1 MKNIKK
7 TKNNLFLIALMMSIL
22 FVPGILMII
31 FGFINHII
39 FIGVIGIIIVVIDFY
54 GLPIVWM
61 RFGEYNYY
69 YRLFYQITVEK
80 INYVTLLAQ
89 TNQRKKDKLLADIH
103 FLIGKGYLTNYI
115 LKDNERLIDLIVAPH
130 VKFPIIYIVV
140 IIVAHYWIKKVLQ
153 NCSTFLFNIYIFSA
167 IFICCI
173 LFWYNNC

>member
-22 FVPGILMII
+22 FIPGILMII

-115 LKDNERLIDLIVAPH
+115 LKDNERLIDL
-130 VKFPIIYIVV
+130 
-140 IIVAHYWIKKVLQ
+140 
-153 NCSTFLFNIYIFSA
+153 S
-167 IFICCI
+167 
-173 LFWYNNC
+173 

>member
-115 LKDNERLIDLIVAPH
+115 LKDNERLIDLSQADDKGEYIAS
-130 VKFPIIYIVV
+130 FMNDITIIKCPNCGATCKISDHIHRCNYCCTLLD
-140 IIVAHYWIKKVLQ
+140 KK
-153 NCSTFLFNIYIFSA
+153 STTKL
-167 IFICCI
+167 
-173 LFWYNNC
+173 

>member
-69 YRLFYQITVEK
+69 YRLFYQITVELTTT
-80 INYVTLLAQ
+80 IHRAIANNTASTLRPRLFVSFFARFF
-89 TNQRKKDKLLADIH
+89 N
-103 FLIGKGYLTNYI
+103 I
-115 LKDNERLIDLIVAPH
+115 LKP
-130 VKFPIIYIVV
+130 P
-140 IIVAHYWIKKVLQ
+140 
-153 NCSTFLFNIYIFSA
+153 SP
-167 IFICCI
+167 
-173 LFWYNNC
+173 